1 MADKIVGIF
10 TGMIAGYLIGMVI
23 GFTVFD
29 PNLDVWALLGFVLAL
44 VGGAL
49 GITPFFRRRANIVLC
64 ALIGFYFG
72 TLAGILLFGSPE
84 DDLFELL
91 QKGGLPLIAAIVG
104 TLTGAFIGTRLRSEN
119 LKLAL
124 FMALFGGFLGG
135 YLFGVVL
142 RLAPIQSFIGW
153 SPSIIICGVVCAFAV
168 TYFQR
173 RRQTS
178 A

>member
-44 VGGAL
+44 VGGVI

-72 TLAGILLFGSPE
+72 TLAGILLFGSIE

-91 QKGGLPLIAAIVG
+91 QNGGSPLVAAIVG
-104 TLTGAFIGTRLRSEN
+104 TLIGVFVGTRLRSES
-119 LKLAL
+119 LKFAL
-124 FMALFGGFLGG
+124 FMAMFGGFLGG

-142 RLAPIQSFIGW
+142 RLAPLQSYVGW
-153 SPSIIICGVVCAFAV
+153 SPSILICGAVCAFVAV
-168 TYFQR
+168 YLQR
-173 RRQTS
+173 QRQVST
-178 A
+178 